1 MSTTTKDSSG
11 IQLLEA
17 LRNSKSSDYSTC
29 ECGLPILREGNLSE
43 GETHTCECGNELI
56 FRGKTLG
63 ETQWEGPTKE

>member
-17 LRNSKSSDYSTC
+17 LRESSSNCTTC

-43 GETHTCECGNELI
+43 GETHTCECGSKLI